1 MKEVKI
7 AGQTVPAIGI
17 GTWHMGDTPAKEE
30 QEIQAI
36 RSGIDAGARVVDTAE
51 MYGSGKSETLVGK
64 ALKKYDRKN
73 IFLISKVLP
82 QNASKKKMEQHLDAS
97 LQRLQTDYL
106 DLYLY
111 HWRGGVPL
119 SETIAELDRLKQT
132 GKIHAWGVSNF
143 DTSDMEELWQLPA
156 GPKAAA
162 NEDLYNIETR
172 GIEYDL
178 IDWQEEH
185 KVPLIAYSPVG
196 GLHNELGTTMLT
208 NKTIKEIADKH
219 HVSPHEIV
227 LAWVVRDG
235 NTIAIPQ
242 SSQAEH
248 VKANVKAG
256 EVELTKEELQRL
268 DQVYP
273 KPTHK
278 EPLAIN

>member
-208 NKTIKEIADKH
+208 NKTVKEIADKH